1 MMSSMQQ
8 SWFFL
13 CRFSS
18 VGQSIRLITGRAQVR
33 ALQAAPKRQKKGGCP
48 TELYN
53 CDCMTIL
60 QKMPDKC
67 IDLCLTDPPYGIGMD
82 KGSGGYGHSANKK
95 YSDTWDSDRPSKEY
109 FDQILRVSKRTLIFG
124 GNYFADLLP
133 RSTEWIVWDKKCG
146 RAFNNPF
153 SDAELIWTSLNGRRT
168 KIERF
173 TSQGFITDSDDE
185 RVHPTQKPTE
195 LLQRLLQDYSKPGD
209 LVLDCF
215 MGSGSIGVACVREG
229 RDFVG
234 IERDERYYQIAKA
247 RIEQEQAAG
256 KQLSF
261 I

>member
-1 MMSSMQQ
+1 MRPTIAQQ
-8 SWFFL
+8 LIVGVGLTPATGSTKKVSTVDTFFL
-13 CRFSS
+13 CLFYS
-18 VGQSIRLITGRAQVR
+18 
-33 ALQAAPKRQKKGGCP
+33 GGGV
-48 TELYN
+48 TELYS

-82 KGSGGYGHSANKK
+82 KGSGGYGRSANKK
-95 YSDTWDSDRPSKEY
+95 YSDTWDSERPSKKY
-109 FDQILRVSKRTLIFG
+109 FDQILRVSKCTLIFG

-173 TSQGFITDSDDE
+173 MSQGFITDSDDE

-215 MGSGSIGVACVREG
+215 MGSGSTGVASVRED

-234 IERDERYYQIAKA
+234 IERDEHYYQIAKA